1 MDPYLVSLFWICGG
15 IGAIIALLLTLTCFV
30 RVTSVRQERR
40 YQHAARAWEETLLT
54 CLESDDVGGCRLS
67 PEGSY
72 LWMWRF
78 LLPYLEA
85 VRGEEFDRIVGL
97 ADRSGMQRY
106 FMGRLAAGS
115 SFERARAARVLTALG
130 HRQALPLVLSLLRS
144 RRPAFVICAAR
155 GVAALGAPAY
165 LFRVGRWLLTRT
177 YITFEGATQILVGFG
192 ERSCGFIHSLLADE
206 ARALPRLPGRTA
218 DPDSIREALLI
229 MSIGVLAEYRY
240 TQAAETL
247 VRLSNAG
254 VSDETTIHILKAL
267 VRMDLSPAGLRLCH
281 LLRHP
286 HWVVRSFAARLWG
299 IEGHEELAP
308 AVERLLN
315 DPNYWVRHHA
325 SRALAAAVVTI
336 PAAPE
341 QPSGAGGHNNVHTE
355 RLAAVGRDGVPPREA
370 AAAGHGGR
378 AESADIAIARAVIG
392 AIAAMAAMECG
403 GVVSMAGRWPD
414 RIAAL
419 LGRPNLS
426 RGADVRVKDG
436 VIVVTLH
443 VIVSH
448 RSPVLAVVDRV
459 AASVSNALQKHT
471 GQRGARVNV
480 HVVGLWLGS

>member
-15 IGAIIALLLTLTCFV
+15 IGAIIALLLTLTCLV
-30 RVTSVRQERR
+30 RATSVRQERR
-40 YQHAARAWEETLLT
+40 YQRAARVWEETLLT
-54 CLESDDVGGCRLS
+54 CLESDDAGGCRLS

-85 VRGEEFDRIVGL
+85 VRGEELDRVVEL

-115 SFERARAARVLTALG
+115 SFERARATRVLTALG
-130 HRQALPLVLSLLRS
+130 HRQALPLVLRLLRS
-144 RRPAFVICAAR
+144 RRPAFVTCAAR

-192 ERSCGFIHSLLADE
+192 ERSCGFIHSLLAAE

-218 DPDSIREALLI
+218 GRDLTREALLI
-229 MSIGVLAEYRY
+229 MSIGVLGEYRY

-267 VRMDLSPAGLRLCH
+267 VRMDLSPADLRLCQ

-299 IEGHEELAP
+299 IEGNEELAP
-308 AVERLLN
+308 AVERLLD

-325 SRALAAAVVTI
+325 SRALAAAVVPV
-336 PAAPE
+336 PAAAA
-341 QPSGAGGHNNVHTE
+341 QLSGVGVDVSVQTE
-355 RLAAVGRDGVPPREA
+355 RPAAVGSDGVPPREA
-370 AAAGHGGR
+370 AASSHGAR
-378 AESADIAIARAVIG
+378 AEPADIAVSPAVIG
-392 AIAAMAAMECG
+392 AIAAMAATECG

-414 RIAAL
+414 RMAAL
-419 LGRPNLS
+419 LGRPNPS
-426 RGADVRVKDG
+426 RGADVCVKAG
-436 VIVVTLH
+436 VVVVTLH

-448 RSPVLAVVDRV
+448 RSPVLAVANRV
-459 AASVSNALQKHT
+459 AARVSNALQKHT

-480 HVVGLWLGS
+480 HVVGMRLGS